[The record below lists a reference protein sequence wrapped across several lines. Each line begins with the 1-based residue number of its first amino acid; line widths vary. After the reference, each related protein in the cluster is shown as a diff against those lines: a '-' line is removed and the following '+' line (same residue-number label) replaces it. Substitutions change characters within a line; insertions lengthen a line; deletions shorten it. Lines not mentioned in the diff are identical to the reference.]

1 MSYKYPRKSQ
11 YSFKVKRSV
20 AGLGLF
26 VEGPIKKGDF
36 VIEYCG
42 PLLNEE
48 EADRKNGKYLFE
60 IDDTWTIDGSGRENI
75 ARYINHS
82 CKPNCETEIEG
93 KRLFIYALRSIKA
106 GEELTYDYGKE
117 YFNDFIKPCGC
128 KCGNHKK

>member
-11 YSFKVKRSV
+11 YSFKVKRRV

-26 VEGPIKKGDF
+26 VEGPLKRGDF
-36 VIEYCG
+36 VIECCG
-42 PLLNEE
+42 ELLNEE

-117 YFNDFIKPCGC
+117 YF
-128 KCGNHKK
+128 